1 MKIELIL
8 IYSCQYCRL
17 QKCLQVGMR
26 IEAVQNER
34 RPYINPNTKH
44 ELLSHV
50 LTNQR
55 LQKSDDPTSL
65 NTVKSIIILK

>member
-1 MKIELIL
+1 
-8 IYSCQYCRL
+8 
-17 QKCLQVGMR
+17 MR

-65 NTVKSIIILK
+65 NTVKSIIVLNKSIQFL